1 MFAFTK
7 NTASVN
13 AMEDD
18 VEIVGLDGEAMIV
31 IKDIWAFLIA
41 CALNNADRLGRR
53 IKSRWGL
60 ATISR

>member
-18 VEIVGLDGEAMIV
+18 VEIVGLDGEATIV
-31 IKDIWAFLIA
+31 IKDIWAFSIV
-41 CALNNADRLGRR
+41 CAFNNADRLGRR